1 GHGAP
6 AGCAAPKKRQKRRQ
20 KTKKRACKTRRI
32 CCIIQTYNKNGCTQ
46 SDPWEADA
54 MARTRKKAKTLWW
67 AVSRLLFVLL
77 LLSMLAAYISNQV
90 TISSKQAEL
99 DSLNE
104 QIAQQQSENE
114 ELERI
119 LSGDPDDIVEWIA
132 RDSYGYAA
140 PNERIIV
147 DISGN

>member
-1 GHGAP
+1 
-6 AGCAAPKKRQKRRQ
+6 
-20 KTKKRACKTRRI
+20 
-32 CCIIQTYNKNGCTQ
+32 
-46 SDPWEADA
+46 

-67 AVSRLLFVLL
+67 AVSRLFFVLL

-99 DSLNE
+99 DALNE

-119 LSGDPDDIVEWIA
+119 LSGDPDEIVEWIA

>member
-1 GHGAP
+1 
-6 AGCAAPKKRQKRRQ
+6 
-20 KTKKRACKTRRI
+20 
-32 CCIIQTYNKNGCTQ
+32 
-46 SDPWEADA
+46 

-67 AVSRLLFVLL
+67 AVSRLFFILL

>member
-1 GHGAP
+1 
-6 AGCAAPKKRQKRRQ
+6 
-20 KTKKRACKTRRI
+20 
-32 CCIIQTYNKNGCTQ
+32 
-46 SDPWEADA
+46 

-67 AVSRLLFVLL
+67 AVSRLFFILL

-99 DSLNE
+99 DALNE

-119 LSGDPDDIVEWIA
+119 LSGDPDEIVEWIA

-147 DISGN
+147 DVSGN

>member
-1 GHGAP
+1 
-6 AGCAAPKKRQKRRQ
+6 
-20 KTKKRACKTRRI
+20 
-32 CCIIQTYNKNGCTQ
+32 
-46 SDPWEADA
+46 
-54 MARTRKKAKTLWW
+54 M
-67 AVSRLLFVLL
+67 SRLFFILL

-99 DSLNE
+99 DALNE

-119 LSGDPDDIVEWIA
+119 LSGDPDEIVEWIA

>member
-1 GHGAP
+1 
-6 AGCAAPKKRQKRRQ
+6 
-20 KTKKRACKTRRI
+20 
-32 CCIIQTYNKNGCTQ
+32 
-46 SDPWEADA
+46 

-67 AVSRLLFVLL
+67 AVSRLFFILL

-99 DSLNE
+99 DALNE

-119 LSGDPDDIVEWIA
+119 RGVDRPGLLRLRGPQRADHCGHLGQLTRPFA
-132 RDSYGYAA
+132 AGAA
-140 PNERIIV
+140 PELHSMAEYEGVSEKSNMLGYSPKSAGCKAHERRTPPWNASECNAA
-147 DISGN
+147 DGAFW

>member
-1 GHGAP
+1 
-6 AGCAAPKKRQKRRQ
+6 
-20 KTKKRACKTRRI
+20 
-32 CCIIQTYNKNGCTQ
+32 
-46 SDPWEADA
+46 

-67 AVSRLLFVLL
+67 TVSRLLFVLL

>member
-1 GHGAP
+1 
-6 AGCAAPKKRQKRRQ
+6 
-20 KTKKRACKTRRI
+20 
-32 CCIIQTYNKNGCTQ
+32 
-46 SDPWEADA
+46 

-147 DISGN
+147 EISGN

>member
-1 GHGAP
+1 
-6 AGCAAPKKRQKRRQ
+6 
-20 KTKKRACKTRRI
+20 
-32 CCIIQTYNKNGCTQ
+32 
-46 SDPWEADA
+46 
-54 MARTRKKAKTLWW
+54 MARTRKKARTLWW
-67 AVSRLLFVLL
+67 ALTRLLFALL

-99 DSLNE
+99 AALQE
-104 QIAQQQSENE
+104 QIAQQQSEND
-114 ELERI
+114 ELKRI
-119 LSGDPDDIVEWIA
+119 LDGDPDEIVEWIA

>member
-1 GHGAP
+1 
-6 AGCAAPKKRQKRRQ
+6 
-20 KTKKRACKTRRI
+20 
-32 CCIIQTYNKNGCTQ
+32 
-46 SDPWEADA
+46 

>member
-1 GHGAP
+1 
-6 AGCAAPKKRQKRRQ
+6 
-20 KTKKRACKTRRI
+20 
-32 CCIIQTYNKNGCTQ
+32 
-46 SDPWEADA
+46 

-67 AVSRLLFVLL
+67 AVSRLFFILL
-77 LLSMLAAYISNQV
+77 LLSMLAAYVSNQV

-99 DSLNE
+99 DALNE

-119 LSGDPDDIVEWIA
+119 LSGDPDEIVEWIA

>member
-1 GHGAP
+1 
-6 AGCAAPKKRQKRRQ
+6 
-20 KTKKRACKTRRI
+20 
-32 CCIIQTYNKNGCTQ
+32 
-46 SDPWEADA
+46 

-67 AVSRLLFVLL
+67 AVSRLFFILL
-77 LLSMLAAYISNQV
+77 LLSMLAGYISNQV

-99 DSLNE
+99 DALNE

-119 LSGDPDDIVEWIA
+119 LSGDPDEIVEWIA

>member
-1 GHGAP
+1 
-6 AGCAAPKKRQKRRQ
+6 
-20 KTKKRACKTRRI
+20 
-32 CCIIQTYNKNGCTQ
+32 
-46 SDPWEADA
+46 
-54 MARTRKKAKTLWW
+54 MARTRKKANTLWW
-67 AVSRLLFVLL
+67 AVSRLFFILL
-77 LLSMLAAYISNQV
+77 LLSMRAAYISNQV

-99 DSLNE
+99 DALNE

-119 LSGDPDDIVEWIA
+119 LSGDPDEIVEWIA

>member
-1 GHGAP
+1 
-6 AGCAAPKKRQKRRQ
+6 
-20 KTKKRACKTRRI
+20 
-32 CCIIQTYNKNGCTQ
+32 
-46 SDPWEADA
+46 

-67 AVSRLLFVLL
+67 AVSRLFFILL

-99 DSLNE
+99 DALNE

-119 LSGDPDDIVEWIA
+119 LSGDPDEIVEHSSMECKRMQRSRW
-132 RDSYGYAA
+132 GFLV
-140 PNERIIV
+140 E
-147 DISGN
+147 

>member
-1 GHGAP
+1 
-6 AGCAAPKKRQKRRQ
+6 
-20 KTKKRACKTRRI
+20 
-32 CCIIQTYNKNGCTQ
+32 
-46 SDPWEADA
+46 
-54 MARTRKKAKTLWW
+54 MARTRKKAKTLRW
-67 AVSRLLFVLL
+67 AVSRLFFILL

-99 DSLNE
+99 DALNE

-119 LSGDPDDIVEWIA
+119 LSGDPDEIVEWIA

>member
-1 GHGAP
+1 
-6 AGCAAPKKRQKRRQ
+6 
-20 KTKKRACKTRRI
+20 
-32 CCIIQTYNKNGCTQ
+32 
-46 SDPWEADA
+46 

-67 AVSRLLFVLL
+67 AVSRLFFILL

-99 DSLNE
+99 DALNE

-119 LSGDPDDIVEWIA
+119 LSGDTDEIVEWIA

>member
-1 GHGAP
+1 
-6 AGCAAPKKRQKRRQ
+6 
-20 KTKKRACKTRRI
+20 
-32 CCIIQTYNKNGCTQ
+32 
-46 SDPWEADA
+46 

-67 AVSRLLFVLL
+67 EVSRLLFVLL

>member
-1 GHGAP
+1 M
-6 AGCAAPKKRQKRRQ
+6 
-20 KTKKRACKTRRI
+20 
-32 CCIIQTYNKNGCTQ
+32 
-46 SDPWEADA
+46 S
-54 MARTRKKAKTLWW
+54 RTRKKAKTLWW
-67 AVSRLLFVLL
+67 AVSRLFFILL
-77 LLSMLAAYISNQV
+77 LLSMLAAYVSNQV

-99 DSLNE
+99 DALNE

-119 LSGDPDDIVEWIA
+119 LSGDPDEIVEWIA

>member
-1 GHGAP
+1 
-6 AGCAAPKKRQKRRQ
+6 
-20 KTKKRACKTRRI
+20 
-32 CCIIQTYNKNGCTQ
+32 
-46 SDPWEADA
+46 
-54 MARTRKKAKTLWW
+54 MARTRRKTKSLWW
-67 AVSRLLFVLL
+67 GISRLLFVLL

-99 DSLNE
+99 DALNE
-104 QIAQQQSENE
+104 QIAQQKAENE

-119 LSGDPDDIVEWIA
+119 LDGNSDEIVEWIA

>member
-1 GHGAP
+1 
-6 AGCAAPKKRQKRRQ
+6 
-20 KTKKRACKTRRI
+20 
-32 CCIIQTYNKNGCTQ
+32 
-46 SDPWEADA
+46 

-67 AVSRLLFVLL
+67 AVSRLFFILL
-77 LLSMLAAYISNQV
+77 LLSMLAAYVSNQV

-99 DSLNE
+99 DALNE
-104 QIAQQQSENE
+104 QISQQQSENE

-119 LSGDPDDIVEWIA
+119 LSGDPDEIVEWIA

>member
-1 GHGAP
+1 
-6 AGCAAPKKRQKRRQ
+6 
-20 KTKKRACKTRRI
+20 
-32 CCIIQTYNKNGCTQ
+32 
-46 SDPWEADA
+46 

-67 AVSRLLFVLL
+67 AVSRLFFILL

-90 TISSKQAEL
+90 IISSKQAEL
-99 DSLNE
+99 DALNE

-119 LSGDPDDIVEWIA
+119 LSGDPDEIVEWIA

>member
-1 GHGAP
+1 
-6 AGCAAPKKRQKRRQ
+6 
-20 KTKKRACKTRRI
+20 
-32 CCIIQTYNKNGCTQ
+32 
-46 SDPWEADA
+46 

-104 QIAQQQSENE
+104 QIAQQQSGNE

-119 LSGDPDDIVEWIA
+119 LSGDPDEIVEWIA

>member
-1 GHGAP
+1 
-6 AGCAAPKKRQKRRQ
+6 
-20 KTKKRACKTRRI
+20 
-32 CCIIQTYNKNGCTQ
+32 
-46 SDPWEADA
+46 

-77 LLSMLAAYISNQV
+77 LLSMLAPYISTQV

>member
-1 GHGAP
+1 
-6 AGCAAPKKRQKRRQ
+6 
-20 KTKKRACKTRRI
+20 
-32 CCIIQTYNKNGCTQ
+32 
-46 SDPWEADA
+46 

-90 TISSKQAEL
+90 TISSKHAEL

>member
-1 GHGAP
+1 
-6 AGCAAPKKRQKRRQ
+6 
-20 KTKKRACKTRRI
+20 
-32 CCIIQTYNKNGCTQ
+32 
-46 SDPWEADA
+46 

-132 RDSYGYAA
+132 RDSYGYAD

>member
-1 GHGAP
+1 
-6 AGCAAPKKRQKRRQ
+6 
-20 KTKKRACKTRRI
+20 
-32 CCIIQTYNKNGCTQ
+32 
-46 SDPWEADA
+46 

-67 AVSRLLFVLL
+67 AVSRLFFILL
-77 LLSMLAAYISNQV
+77 LLRMLAAYISNQV

-99 DSLNE
+99 DALNE

-119 LSGDPDDIVEWIA
+119 LSGDPDEIVEWIA

>member
-1 GHGAP
+1 
-6 AGCAAPKKRQKRRQ
+6 
-20 KTKKRACKTRRI
+20 
-32 CCIIQTYNKNGCTQ
+32 
-46 SDPWEADA
+46 

-119 LSGDPDDIVEWIA
+119 LSGDPDDIVEWSA

-147 DISGN
+147 DISGH

>member
-1 GHGAP
+1 MSRSH
-6 AGCAAPKKRQKRRQ
+6 KKR
-20 KTKKRACKTRRI
+20 RAVWRVFARI
-32 CCIIQTYNKNGCTQ
+32 FF
-46 SDPWEADA
+46 
-54 MARTRKKAKTLWW
+54 
-67 AVSRLLFVLL
+67 LLV
-77 LLSMLAAYISNQV
+77 LLSMLGAYISNQV

-99 DSLNE
+99 DALNE

-119 LSGDPDDIVEWIA
+119 LSGDPDEIVEWIA

>member
-1 GHGAP
+1 
-6 AGCAAPKKRQKRRQ
+6 
-20 KTKKRACKTRRI
+20 
-32 CCIIQTYNKNGCTQ
+32 
-46 SDPWEADA
+46 
-54 MARTRKKAKTLWW
+54 MARNRKKAKTLWW
-67 AVSRLLFVLL
+67 GISRLFFVPL
-77 LLSMLAAYISNQV
+77 LLSMLAAYVSNQV

-99 DSLNE
+99 DALNG
-104 QIAQQQSENE
+104 QIAQQQAENE

-119 LSGDPDDIVEWIA
+119 LSGDHDEIVEWIA

>member
-1 GHGAP
+1 
-6 AGCAAPKKRQKRRQ
+6 
-20 KTKKRACKTRRI
+20 
-32 CCIIQTYNKNGCTQ
+32 
-46 SDPWEADA
+46 
-54 MARTRKKAKTLWW
+54 MARTLKKANTLWW

>member
-1 GHGAP
+1 AQ
-6 AGCAAPKKRQKRRQ
+6 QKIP
-20 KTKKRACKTRRI
+20 KRACKIPRT
-32 CCIIQTYNKNGCTQ
+32 CCIIQTYNESVVRGFIHGT
-46 SDPWEADA
+46 EAGE
-54 MARTRKKAKTLWW
+54 MARTRKKSKTLWW
-67 AVSRLLFVLL
+67 GVTRLFFVLL

-99 DSLNE
+99 DALND
-104 QIAQQQSENE
+104 QIAQQQAENE

-119 LSGDPDDIVEWIA
+119 LSGDPDEVAEWIA